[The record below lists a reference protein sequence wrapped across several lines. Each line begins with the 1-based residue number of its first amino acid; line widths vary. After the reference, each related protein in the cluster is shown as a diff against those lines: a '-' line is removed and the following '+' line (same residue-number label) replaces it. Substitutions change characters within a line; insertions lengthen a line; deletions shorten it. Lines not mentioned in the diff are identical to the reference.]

1 MSFLGL
7 ELQAQ
12 FPAMLHAADTHQIY
26 ACIRINNAC
35 LLTSVEAI
43 SDKILHAPS
52 ASHCVSTSA
61 INHAAINNPT
71 LCYLCLR
78 HLFSGKVTATPVVMS
93 ELVFAPNVNALFWKN
108 MIFFFLIFFFR
119 LQFGNMRLQ
128 IIHKGGIITN
138 ILTYLEVQLCIWKC
152 LGLCGLCVCG

>member
-1 MSFLGL
+1 
-7 ELQAQ
+7 
-12 FPAMLHAADTHQIY
+12 MLHAADTHQIY

-52 ASHCVSTSA
+52 ASHCVFLFPLCHPTSTSA

-93 ELVFAPNVNALFWKN
+93 ELVFAPNVNALFWKK
-108 MIFFFLIFFFR
+108 MIFFNFFFFFR